1 MAFKS
6 LYFLLIIVTVDV
18 LLVTRDV
25 ASSRVTRQ
33 KRSDDGGP
41 LETVVEQLSQL
52 VASLNAKV
60 AVLETKTS
68 KPDPNSKHWFTTSFL
83 QPPP

>member
-6 LYFLLIIVTVDV
+6 LYFLLIIVTVGV
-18 LLVTRDV
+18 LLMTREV

-41 LETVVEQLSQL
+41 LESVVEQLSKL
-52 VASLNAKV
+52 VTSLNAKV

-68 KPDPNSKHWFTTSFL
+68 KPDPNTKHWFNSIQFKKL
-83 QPPP
+83 

>member
-41 LETVVEQLSQL
+41 LETVVEQLVSAGRLPQRQGGC
-52 VASLNAKV
+52 AGDQDK
-60 AVLETKTS
+60 
-68 KPDPNSKHWFTTSFL
+68 
-83 QPPP
+83 